1 MGFGWH
7 PIYEMEN
14 QSHAWNHQPG
24 ICLCLCVYP
33 LPTGICWNPSQII
46 TDEEF
51 SWPIMF
57 LGFFMFFPYVSH
69 IFPLSA
75 GNCWGTRHQSK
86 PWFDPTSIP
95 PSSVNSIFSWQTKY
109 GQVTIS
115 AGKTTICHHL
125 SIVFPDVFPVQFPH
139 DATSSR
145 VFFFRFKR
153 LRARSPRPHP
163 RRPDVRTSRPQQGE
177 VDLSRGS

>member
-1 MGFGWH
+1 MKWK
-7 PIYEMEN
+7 IKVMLETTN
-14 QSHAWNHQPG
+14 QVYVYVYVCIHFRLEYVG
-24 ICLCLCVYP
+24 IPHRSSL
-33 LPTGICWNPSQII
+33 TRN
-46 TDEEF
+46 
-51 SWPIMF
+51 F
-57 LGFFMFFPYVSH
+57 LGPSCSLVFSCFFPYVSH

-125 SIVFPDVFPVQFPH
+125 SIVFPDVFPVQFSPWRYFLP
-139 DATSSR
+139 R
-145 VFFFRFKR
+145 VF
-153 LRARSPRPHP
+153 
-163 RRPDVRTSRPQQGE
+163 
-177 VDLSRGS
+177 LSLQTAEST

>member
-1 MGFGWH
+1 MVLTGWWCNVQPSWKIWVSQCLKSMGFGWH

-14 QSHAWNHQPG
+14 QSHVWNHQPG
-24 ICLCLCVYP
+24 ICLCLYVYP
-33 LPTGICWNPSQII
+33 LPTGICHVCPKAGEKPVATPMKTTHVPW
-46 TDEEF
+46 
-51 SWPIMF
+51 
-57 LGFFMFFPYVSH
+57 FFPHVSH

-86 PWFDPTSIP
+86 PWLDPTSIP

-125 SIVFPDVFPVQFPH
+125 SIVFPDVFHVQFSPWRCFLP
-139 DATSSR
+139 R
-145 VFFFRFKR
+145 VF
-153 LRARSPRPHP
+153 
-163 RRPDVRTSRPQQGE
+163 
-177 VDLSRGS
+177 LSFQTAEST